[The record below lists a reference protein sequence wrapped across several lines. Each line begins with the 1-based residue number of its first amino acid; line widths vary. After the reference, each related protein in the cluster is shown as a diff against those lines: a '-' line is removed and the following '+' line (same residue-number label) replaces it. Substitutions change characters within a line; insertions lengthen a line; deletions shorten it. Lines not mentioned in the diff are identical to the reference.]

1 MIRLFIFCFFL
12 CSLISFSN
20 GCDSILLNLIS
31 NPGPFSVS
39 NIDESSGIRNGLDY
53 DGATIYYPD
62 NGNYLSS
69 IVIVPGFMNTE
80 LTVQNWGPFLASYGI
95 VTMTIGTNALTD
107 SEFQRR
113 DALIDAIISLKDE
126 HNRSLSPLFGRLNTS
141 SISVGGF
148 SKGGGG
154 AQLVAKLDS
163 SIKAVVA
170 LYPFIDNPIVSDF
183 DHNIPTLIISGQLDV
198 IAPPA
203 QHADIFY
210 DFIPNSTKKLKYE
223 LALGTH
229 DALSGPF
236 GGLNQV
242 GERVLSWLGLFLEND
257 SCYCPLLDITPS
269 LSSQYISNISCLSSS
284 VVFINDENYINS
296 NMIFDLFGRPTYL
309 SSNKIILFRNSK
321 GKFYKKFI
329 VE

>member
-1 MIRLFIFCFFL
+1 MIRLFVFYFFL
-12 CSLISFSN
+12 CPLISFSN
-20 GCDSILLNLIS
+20 GCDSIMLNLIT

-95 VTMTIGTNALTD
+95 VTMTIGTNALID

-154 AQLVAKLDS
+154 AQLVASLDS
-163 SIKAVVA
+163 SIKAIVA
-170 LYPFIDNPIVSDF
+170 LYPFIDNPIASDF
-183 DHNIPTLIISGQLDV
+183 DHDIPTLIISGELDV
-198 IAPPA
+198 FAPPA
-203 QHADIFY
+203 LHADIHY

-223 LALGTH
+223 LAFGTH
-229 DALSGPF
+229 DALSGPY

-242 GERVLSWLGLFLEND
+242 GEKVLSFLGLYLEDD

-269 LSSQYISNISCLSSS
+269 LSSQYITNISCSSTS
-284 VVFINDENYINS
+284 VELINDDNYFKS
-296 NMIFDLFGRPTYL
+296 DMIFDLFGRPAYM

-321 GKFYKKFI
+321 GNFYKKFI

>member
-1 MIRLFIFCFFL
+1 M
-12 CSLISFSN
+12 
-20 GCDSILLNLIS
+20 
-31 NPGPFSVS
+31 
-39 NIDESSGIRNGLDY
+39 DY

-257 SCYCPLLDITPS
+257 SCYCPLLDISPS
-269 LSSQYISNISCLSSS
+269 LSSQYVSNISCLSTS

-296 NMIFDLFGRPTYL
+296 NMIFDLFGRPTCL
-309 SSNKIILFRNSK
+309 SSNKLFYLEILKVNFIRNLL
-321 GKFYKKFI
+321 
-329 VE
+329 